1 MLLRTPP
8 SAVMRTGMLFL
19 VTGMLSLRFLPR
31 WRGINVDL
39 ADGVSGLFYGLAIGT
54 LLLSVWMRRRAAQG

>member
-19 VTGMLSLRFLPR
+19 VAGMLSLRFLPR
-31 WRGINVDL
+31 WRGLNADL
-39 ADGVSGLFYGLAIGT
+39 ADGVAGLFYGLAIAT
-54 LLLSVWMRRRAAQG
+54 LLLSVWMRRRGA

>member
-19 VTGMLSLRFLPR
+19 AVGMLSLRFLPR
-31 WRGINVDL
+31 WRGIDTNL
-39 ADGVSGLFYGLAIGT
+39 ADGVSGVLYGMAIAM
-54 LLLSVWMRRRAAQG
+54 LLLSVWMRRRRA